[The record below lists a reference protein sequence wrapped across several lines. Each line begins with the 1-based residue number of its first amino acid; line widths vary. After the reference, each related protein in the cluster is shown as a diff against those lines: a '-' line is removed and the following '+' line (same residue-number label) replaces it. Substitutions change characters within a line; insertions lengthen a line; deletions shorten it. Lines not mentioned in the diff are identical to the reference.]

1 MTVEKPGTGSEDLLP
16 EAGNSVDNHTLNKE
30 RSIQQSDLRAL
41 IQSRKESEKQL
52 NLRLTLV
59 QAVLEGADN
68 AIFSVDTQYRYS
80 SFNKKHA
87 GDMQDLYGCTIKIWE
102 KLAGFVPVEKDR
114 QKILRLIQQALAGER
129 GTFGDYLGDN
139 ARKRRYFDLSYYPVR
154 DDAGTILGAAVIAR
168 DTTVRKESEARLSLR
183 FSLLE
188 KIIEGADIAIFS
200 VDAQCCYMSFN
211 KKHAG
216 DMRALYGSTIKAEK
230 NLAEFVP
237 IEKDRQKILRLIRQA
252 LAGEQGTLKDYFGDN
267 ARSRRYFDLVSYPLP
282 DDTGLITGAAVI
294 SSDCTLEKQAEKA
307 LIDREDQYHRLVEH
321 APDLLFRASIPKGT
335 YEYFSPASLVFTG
348 YTPEEFYKKPGL
360 LYELVHHAWKDAFGR
375 QMEILSK
382 GENPPASVFQIVHRN
397 GDVRW
402 WFFRTSV
409 IQDAGG
415 HPVAYEG
422 IVTDVTDRK
431 IEEIALEETNER
443 FRAIVES
450 ADTGIILIDAKTHVI
465 TDANQ
470 RALEMIGS
478 SKNEVIGA
486 DCHRFF
492 CPSQTVTCPVT
503 DPKERQNASEG
514 VLITAGE
521 KRIPVLRTV
530 AATTVSGRE
539 MLIES
544 FIDFSEQKKT
554 EDCLRES
561 RERYRAFIANSSDG
575 VFRFELDPA
584 VPVNL
589 PAAEQIARFI
599 DQGILAE
606 CNDAMA
612 RMYGYER
619 PDEMVGQKAGGFIN
633 AGKPRTLEC
642 LHKFVRNG
650 YHVEDFETEEHD
662 RDGKPRWFSCTMN
675 GIIRD
680 NGIVCLWGV
689 RREITGRRNAE
700 LILQKS
706 EGRFRELTEQSID
719 IICTLTFSGE
729 IRSINPAVSTHLGYL
744 PDEVIGNKILDYLNL
759 ETQQRLL
766 DEVGKIRNGARS
778 DRFHEIEI
786 RAKDGRSIP
795 FEANVRIRTDGD
807 GGPEI
812 VVIAREISGRKK
824 IENALWESEERFRAL
839 LQSVPSVAVQGFRPD
854 YSVIC
859 WNNASSEM
867 FGYTAVEAIGKDIR
881 DLLVPAERRDEVTG
895 TCDCMAATGIPGPSA
910 ELEFRHKDGTRV
922 PVFVSHTVVKIPEKS
937 TILFCISIDLTGR
950 KRAELALR
958 DAERRLQ
965 SVLDVAPFGS
975 FVCELQ
981 NNGRLV
987 FVWGNRSADQILRT
1001 DCSRFAGNTIEEAFP
1016 VLARTALPDTLR
1028 KVALNGEPF
1037 HHDDFAYDTDE
1048 IPGIFEIHAL
1058 PLPQNRIA
1066 VFFWDISEKKKVEVE
1081 LEQSERRFRA
1091 LIQNSPDIIQ
1101 ILDQEKQMVYSSPS
1115 FSKILGYSEGSRH
1128 SGCIPDF
1135 VHPEDRD
1142 RVAADLEEVYT
1153 RTNPQT
1159 STEYRMLTA
1168 DGNFLYVE
1176 SVGVNLLGVP
1186 GVEGVVI
1193 TTHIVHERKQAEQA
1207 LQEREERFRLIFQHS
1222 NDAVYLFE
1230 ITPAGMPGKI
1240 VDANDAAVRQSG
1252 YSKAELVHK
1261 SLPDICSRDLTRRSR
1276 AIMME
1281 LLTRGEARF
1290 ETESIRK
1297 DGALLP
1303 VEISARPVKL
1313 RDRTCAIAISRDIS
1327 QRLREDRALRIAN
1340 QKLQLMNIVSW
1351 HDIQNKVTALR
1362 GYAALSKDLA
1372 TNEKLK
1378 KFIDSQEDILKV
1390 IHRQLQYTKEY
1401 QEMGVHPPQWVN
1413 LPQVLRTI
1421 ISFRGLGSLTCRMD
1435 IDNLELY
1442 CDPVIEK
1449 VFSHLIEN
1457 TQNHAQKATEIRISC
1472 RKTPDGLSII
1482 YEDDG
1487 IGIPIEKK
1495 KDLFIQGAGTS
1506 TGFSLFFVHDILEI
1520 CEMTIR
1526 ETGEPGSGVRFE
1538 ISVPKGLYRIG
1549 RNEA

>member
-1 MTVEKPGTGSEDLLP
+1 MTVEKPVTGSDDLLP
-16 EAGNSVDNHTLNKE
+16 ENGSSADNHTLNKE

-41 IQSRKESEKQL
+41 IQSRKENEKQL
-52 NLRLTLV
+52 SLRLTLV

-87 GDMQDLYGCTIKIWE
+87 GDMEDLYGCTIKIWE

-114 QKILRLIQQALAGER
+114 QKILRLVQQALAGER
-129 GTFGDYLGDN
+129 GTFGHYLGDST
-139 ARKRRYFDLSYYPVR
+139 RKRRYFDLSFYPVR
-154 DDAGTILGAAVIAR
+154 DDAGTILGAAVIAK
-168 DTTVRKESEARLSLR
+168 DTTDRKESEDRLSSR
-183 FSLLE
+183 FSRLQ

-200 VDAQCCYMSFN
+200 VDAQCCYTSFN

-216 DMRALYGSTIKAEK
+216 DMKALYGSTVKDGK

-237 IEKDRQKILRLIRQA
+237 IEKDRQKILRLVRQA
-252 LAGEQGTLKDYFGDN
+252 LAGEQAALKDYFGDN
-267 ARSRRYFDLVSYPLP
+267 ARSRRYFDLASYPLA

-294 SSDCTLEKQAEKA
+294 SADCTLEKQAEKA
-307 LIDREDQYHRLVEH
+307 LIDQEDQYHRLVDN
-321 APDLLFRASIPKGT
+321 APDLIFRVSIPGGA
-335 YEYFSPASLVFTG
+335 YEYFSPASLAFTG
-348 YTPEEFYKKPGL
+348 YTPEEFYEKPGL

-382 GENPPASVFQIVHRN
+382 GRSPPVSEFQIVHKN

-431 IEEIALEETNER
+431 LEEIALVETNEK
-443 FRAIVES
+443 FRTIVQS
-450 ADTGIILIDAKTHVI
+450 SDTGIILVDAMTQVI
-465 TDANQ
+465 TDANP
-470 RALEMIGS
+470 RALEMIGGS
-478 SKNEVIGA
+478 RNEVIGA
-486 DCHRFF
+486 VCHRFF
-492 CPSQTVTCPVT
+492 CPSQTDTCPVT
-503 DPKERQNASEG
+503 GPKERQNASEG
-514 VLITAGE
+514 TLITTGE

-530 AATTVSGRE
+530 AATTISGRE

-544 FIDFSEQKKT
+544 FTDLSEQKKT
-554 EDCLRES
+554 ENCLRES
-561 RERYRAFIANSSDG
+561 GERYRAFIATSSDG

-584 VPVNL
+584 VPVNI

-619 PDEMVGQKAGGFIN
+619 SDEIVGQKIGGFMD
-633 AGKPRTLEC
+633 AGEPRTLEC
-642 LHKFVRNG
+642 LQKFVRDG

-662 RDGKPRWFSCTMN
+662 REGKPRWFTCTMN
-675 GIIRD
+675 GILRD

-689 RREITGRRNAE
+689 RREITDRRKAE
-700 LILQKS
+700 LILRKS
-706 EGRFRELTEQSID
+706 KGRFRELSEQSID
-719 IICTLTFSGE
+719 IICTLTVSGE

-744 PDEVIGNKILDYLNL
+744 PDEVIGNNILDYLNP
-759 ETQQRLL
+759 EMQQRLL
-766 DEVGKIRNGARS
+766 EEIEKIRNGARS
-778 DRFHEIEI
+778 DRFLEIEI
-786 RAKDGRSIP
+786 RTKDGRSIP
-795 FEANVRIRTDGD
+795 FEVNVRIRTYGD
-807 GGPEI
+807 GNPEI
-812 VVIAREISGRKK
+812 VVIAREISERKR
-824 IENALWESEERFRAL
+824 IENALRESEE
-839 LQSVPSVAVQGFRPD
+839 
-854 YSVIC
+854 
-859 WNNASSEM
+859 
-867 FGYTAVEAIGKDIR
+867 
-881 DLLVPAERRDEVTG
+881 
-895 TCDCMAATGIPGPSA
+895 
-910 ELEFRHKDGTRV
+910 
-922 PVFVSHTVVKIPEKS
+922 
-937 TILFCISIDLTGR
+937 
-950 KRAELALR
+950 
-958 DAERRLQ
+958 
-965 SVLDVAPFGS
+965 
-975 FVCELQ
+975 
-981 NNGRLV
+981 
-987 FVWGNRSADQILRT
+987 
-1001 DCSRFAGNTIEEAFP
+1001 
-1016 VLARTALPDTLR
+1016 
-1028 KVALNGEPF
+1028 
-1037 HHDDFAYDTDE
+1037 
-1048 IPGIFEIHAL
+1048 
-1058 PLPQNRIA
+1058 
-1066 VFFWDISEKKKVEVE
+1066 
-1081 LEQSERRFRA
+1081 RFRA

-1101 ILDQEKQMVYSSPS
+1101 ILDREKQLVYSSPS
-1115 FSKILGYSEGSRH
+1115 FSKLLGYPDGSRH
-1128 SGCIPDF
+1128 SGCIPDL

-1159 STEYRMLTA
+1159 PTGYRMLTA

-1186 GVEGVVI
+1186 GVDGVVI
-1193 TTHIVHERKQAEQA
+1193 TTHIVHEQKQAEQV

-1222 NDAVYLFE
+1222 NDAVYFFE

-1240 VDANDAAVRQSG
+1240 VDANDAALRQSG

-1261 SLPDICSRDLTRRSR
+1261 NLPDICSRDLTRRSR

-1290 ETESIRK
+1290 ETETIRK

-1313 RDRTCAIAISRDIS
+1313 QDKTYVIAISRDIS
-1327 QRLREDRALRIAN
+1327 QRLREDRSLRIAN
-1340 QKLQLMNIVSW
+1340 QKLQLMTIVSW

-1362 GYAALSKDLA
+1362 GYVARSKDLA
-1372 TNEKLK
+1372 TDEKLK

-1390 IHRQLQYTKEY
+1390 IHRQLQYTKDY
-1401 QEMGVHPPQWVN
+1401 QEMGIHPPRWVN

-1421 ISFRGLGSLTCRMD
+1421 ISFRQLGSLACRMD

-1457 TQNHAQKATEIRISC
+1457 TQNHAQTAAEIRISC
-1472 RKTPDGLSII
+1472 QKTPDGLTIL

-1487 IGIPIEKK
+1487 IGIPSEKK
-1495 KDLFIQGAGTS
+1495 KDLFIQGAGTA
-1506 TGFSLFFVHDILEI
+1506 TGVSLFFVHDILEI